1 MTCELYQQACY
12 DLLDQTLSPE
22 DERAVMEHVGTCP
35 ACQRFLEAEQARMR
49 QWPRLLHVAARGVK
63 MPEDALERVTH
74 AMEVSHHRE
83 ATRFVLASKMSA
95 APVRFP
101 WRMLVASLTLLLGAA
116 GILRLVW
123 MQQPAEPLV
132 MVGMESAQND
142 SVTLLRQQGA
152 VGIVLPVSIPGRV
165 SLAAGEMCLRL
176 GSGVELTVVGP
187 LELML
192 ENPMLIRLEQGD
204 LLAHV
209 SPQASGFQVHTPRL
223 HIWDLGTIFCV
234 SARAESS
241 KVFVFKG
248 SVNVCESS
256 GDAVDSCTAGQ
267 GVCARAGLSAFKVTA
282 DFEAVE
288 RDFGR
293 VAGMRSLK
301 NIQQSLTVAD
311 RVTTLWMERYLPKDE
326 PARKAYLQKEV
337 ERRLALL
344 RPAFSKQAW
353 VQRGVPFQVHFEKQ
367 RVSQKEEEENMTTT
381 RAVAA
386 MAASATL
393 LTAGMSGATSA
404 PIQVDT
410 APYNNRHWMTVF
422 TNEVPLD
429 WRWPAAATQAELAIT
444 GMNTSFTTNLT
455 TAVSNCVWRPFTGA
469 VPQAEDVCDLTLTF
483 RNSGSIVVGVL
494 TSRLA
499 VVKAAFGPTSVDTAL
514 PEKNWTTVK
523 DSVVLPYDGRW
534 TAATASGRTS
544 QLAIQKQGGALQT
557 NSLADASGYVGWKLK
572 NSAWGFGT
580 FDLTLTFPGTV
591 ADGWTAT
598 LRRQPDG
605 TMITFQ

>member
-22 DERAVMEHVGTCP
+22 DARAVMEHVGSC
-35 ACQRFLEAEQARMR
+35 ADCRRFLEAEQARMR
-49 QWPRLLHVAARGVK
+49 QWPRLLHVAARRVT

-74 AMEVSHHRE
+74 AMEVSRHSE
-83 ATRFVLASKMSA
+83 ATCFVLASKVSA
-95 APVRFP
+95 ASVRFP
-101 WRMLVASLTLLLGAA
+101 WRMLVASLALLLGAA
-116 GILRLVW
+116 GILRLGW
-123 MQQPAEPLV
+123 TMQQARLPV
-132 MVGMESAQND
+132 MVGMESPQDD
-142 SVTLLRQQGA
+142 SVTLLRQKGA
-152 VGIVLPVSIPGRV
+152 VGIVLPASIPGRV

-192 ENPMLIRLEQGD
+192 ETPMVARLEQGD

-209 SPQASGFQVHTPRL
+209 PPEACGFQVHTPRL
-223 HIWDLGTIFCV
+223 NIWDLGTIFSV
-234 SARAESS
+234 SSRAESS
-241 KVFVFKG
+241 TVFVFKG
-248 SVNVCESS
+248 SVQVCESS

-267 GVCARAGLSAFKVTA
+267 GVCAREGLSAFKVTA
-282 DFEAVE
+282 DFEEVE
-288 RDFGR
+288 RDFGG
-293 VAGMRSLK
+293 VAGMRALK
-301 NIQQSLTVAD
+301 NIQQTLTVAD

-326 PARKAYLQKEV
+326 VARKAYLQKEA

-344 RPAFSKQAW
+344 RPKFSKEAW
-353 VQRGVPFQVHFEKQ
+353 VQPSAPLQINSVKP
-367 RVSQKEEEENMTTT
+367 RVSMNNKEESMTTT

-386 MAASATL
+386 IAASATL

-422 TNEVPLD
+422 TNEVPLR
-429 WRWPAAATQAELAIT
+429 WTWPATATQAELAVN

-455 TAVSNCVWRPFTGA
+455 TTVSNCVWRPFTGA

-483 RNSGSIVVGVL
+483 RNSGSVVVGVL

-499 VVKAAFGPTSVDTAL
+499 VVKAAFGPTSVDTAM
-514 PEKNWTTVK
+514 PEKAWATIK
-523 DSVVLPYDGRW
+523 DTVVLPYDGRW
-534 TAATASGRTS
+534 TAATAGAKVS
-544 QLAIQKQGGALQT
+544 QLVIQKLGGALQT

-591 ADGWTAT
+591 EEGWEAT
-598 LRRQPDG
+598 LMRLPDG